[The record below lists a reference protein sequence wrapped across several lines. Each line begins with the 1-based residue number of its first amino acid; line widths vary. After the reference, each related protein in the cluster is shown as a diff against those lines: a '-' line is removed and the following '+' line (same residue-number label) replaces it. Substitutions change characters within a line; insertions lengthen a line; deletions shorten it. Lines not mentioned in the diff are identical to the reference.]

1 MKTLSIIIILTF
13 FSSIVFAQEKGKK
26 TLQESESELIDFSSV
41 RDYLKK
47 DGLNENALKKEKAA
61 KVIKAKRLS
70 KAKKKY
76 DLPKDNVFW
85 SFTSEYWLVKNAPL
99 IKWDFQK
106 PDYGLSN
113 SFKIFLERMG
123 YYEKNFKILL
133 VDTPNISHFS
143 LPSNRNEKI
152 FLLSVPFI
160 RTLDLTKLEISLL
173 LFEDMLRWEM
183 GLFLKRL
190 PMKKIAKMKNGN
202 FYGKKLN
209 LDVFEEIFKVYDE
222 TIYVKGFSFQE
233 QFEVTKKMEAYLK
246 ADLSLFNTYMKLLS
260 KIDNLVKSNILYS
273 KYSKIYPS
281 PELQL
286 NWIRPKRKER

>member
-1 MKTLSIIIILTF
+1 MKIISILITLSLSLNSF
-13 FSSIVFAQEKGKK
+13 CADGEKKS
-26 TLQESESELIDFSSV
+26 LQESENELIDFSSV

-47 DGLNENALKKEKAA
+47 DGLQEAAQKKEKAA
-61 KVIKAKRLS
+61 TKLKSKRL
-70 KAKKKY
+70 KRKMMKY
-76 DLPKDNVFW
+76 DLPSNNVFW
-85 SFTSEYWLVKNAPL
+85 SFATEYWLVKNAPL

-106 PDYGLSN
+106 PDYGLKK
-113 SFKIFLERMG
+113 SFTEFLERMG

-152 FLLSVPFI
+152 FLMSVPFI

-173 LFEDMLRWEM
+173 LFEDMLRLEM
-183 GLFLKRL
+183 GYFEKRL
-190 PMKKIAKMKNGN
+190 PAKKVKKLQNGN
-202 FYGKKLN
+202 FYGKKL
-209 LDVFEEIFKVYDE
+209 DVKAFDEIFKVYDE

-233 QFEVTKKMEAYLK
+233 QFEVTKKMESYLK
-246 ADLSLFNTYMKLLS
+246 SDLRLLNAYMRLLT
-260 KIDNLVKSNILYS
+260 KIDELVKSNLLYT

-286 NWIRPKRKER
+286 NWIRPKKSGP

>member
-1 MKTLSIIIILTF
+1 MKIFSIAVLIAL
-13 FSSIVFAQEKGKK
+13 FSLPSFSADEEKKS
-26 TLQESESELIDFSSV
+26 LQESESELIDFSSV

-47 DGLNENALKKEKAA
+47 DGLQENALKKEKAA
-61 KVIKAKRLS
+61 KKLKAKRLS
-70 KAKKKY
+70 KEKRKY
-76 DLPKDNVFW
+76 DLPDENVFW

-106 PDYGLSN
+106 PDYGLAT
-113 SFKIFLERMG
+113 SFKQFLERMG
-123 YYEKNFKILL
+123 HYEKNFKVLL

-183 GLFLKRL
+183 GYFLKRL
-190 PMKKIAKMKNGN
+190 PAKKLKLIKEGN
-202 FYGKKLN
+202 FYGKKLS
-209 LDVFEEIFKVYDE
+209 LSVFDEIFKVYDE

-246 ADLSLFNTYMKLLS
+246 SDLRLLDSYMKLLM
-260 KIDNLVKSNILYS
+260 KIDNLVKSNILYT

-286 NWIRPKRKER
+286 NWIRPKRKE